1 GYTDRHWRQFLQL
14 PPDGNTTVLPNGLL
28 MDTLAV
34 PGAIHKSLRDEE
46 ETAKDQVFVLGGK
59 NLLGANTL
67 DYRIGYTR
75 GSWIKAYDYNSSFAY
90 TPAARDSPAITYT
103 ASGEGTTPVYRIS

>member
-1 GYTDRHWRQFLQL
+1 GYTERYCRQFLKL
-14 PPDGNTTVLPNGLL
+14 TPDGNTTVLPNGLL

-59 NLLGANTL
+59 NLLGGNTL

-75 GSWIKAYDYNSSFAY
+75 GAWVKGHDYNSLFAY
-90 TPAARDSPAITYT
+90 TPAATDSPAITYS
-103 ASGEGTTPVYRIS
+103 ASGQGTTPVYRIS